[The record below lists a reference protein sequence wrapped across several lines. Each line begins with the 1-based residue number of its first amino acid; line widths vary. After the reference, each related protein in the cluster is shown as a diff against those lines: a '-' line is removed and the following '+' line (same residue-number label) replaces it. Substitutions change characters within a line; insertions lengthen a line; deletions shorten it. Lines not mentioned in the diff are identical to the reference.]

1 MSCLCGDETKGRL
14 SENIPETATTLRA
27 ELLPTAAGEVGRA
40 WSGLALDPGQVEAQ
54 RNVGP
59 IYRMGG
65 DIPRAKACFQ
75 ASLAKAPRA
84 QYGKLIPQVQ
94 AEIAAM
100 R

>member
-14 SENIPETATTLRA
+14 SANIHETATTLRA
-27 ELLPTAAGEVGRA
+27 ELLPTTAGQASRA
-40 WSGLALDPGQVEAQ
+40 WSGLAPDPGLVEAQ
-54 RNVGP
+54 LNLGP

-75 ASLAKAPRA
+75 TFLAKAPRA
-84 QYGKLIPQVQ
+84 QDGKLIPQVQ